1 MATRTELP
9 IGAPANP
16 AALPGA
22 GLDGLDGLDWR
33 LLDDY
38 QQEFPLTAAPFARIA
53 DELGSDE
60 VAVLAAVSRLLAE
73 GRISR
78 VGAVFA
84 PRRIGASTLAAM
96 AVPGNRL
103 VETAALVSAFPG
115 VNHNYERE
123 HRFNLWFVVTAT
135 DAAELDHTLET
146 IADTC
151 ALPVLK
157 LPLLEEFHIDLGFA
171 LDPARRQLRAHTSRG
186 AHTSLGAHN
195 SPAARAAQGVAGT
208 PIDFRLDPTGRALV
222 GLLQDGL
229 PLVRR
234 PFRHLADAL
243 GISEDAVLGRLEAW
257 RECGIVKRFGVI
269 VRHHELGYAAN
280 AMLVHDLPDE
290 LVGEFGRRLGAAPAV
305 TLCYRRPR
313 VLPDWPYNLFCM
325 IHGRQRLDVEA
336 EIAALRR
343 EHGLAGFPH
352 AVLFSRTRFK
362 QQGARYVDAS
372 RCVA

>member
-1 MATRTELP
+1 MATTNDLP
-9 IGAPANP
+9 IGTTARLAN
-16 AALPGA
+16 LPGA
-22 GLDGLDGLDWR
+22 GFGSLDWR

-38 QQEFPLTAAPFARIA
+38 QQDFPLTAAPFARIA

-60 VAVLAAVSRLLAE
+60 DTVLGALSRLLAE

-78 VGAVFA
+78 IGAVFA
-84 PRRIGASTLAAM
+84 PRRVGASTLAAM
-96 AVPGNRL
+96 AVPPHRL
-103 VETAALVSAFPG
+103 LDAAARVSAFPG

-123 HRFNLWFVVTAT
+123 HRFNLWFVVTAA
-135 DAAELDHTLET
+135 DEASLDGTLAT
-146 IADTC
+146 IAESC
-151 ALPVLK
+151 ELPVLK

-171 LDPARRQLRAHTSRG
+171 LDPARRRLRAH
-186 AHTSLGAHN
+186 A
-195 SPAARAAQGVAGT
+195 SPAARAAHSAGS
-208 PIDFRLDPTGRALV
+208 PLDFRLDPSGRALV

-234 PFRHLADAL
+234 PFRHLAEAL
-243 GISEDAVLGRLEAW
+243 GISEEAVLGRLEAW
-257 RECGIVKRFGVI
+257 RACGIVKRFGVV

-280 AMLVHDLPDE
+280 AMLVHDVPDH
-290 LVGEFGRRLGAAPAV
+290 LVGEVGRRLGTLPAV

-325 IHGRQRLDVEA
+325 IHGRLRHEVEA

-343 EHGLAGFPH
+343 AHGLEDLPH

-362 QQGARYVDAS
+362 QRGACYVDAH
-372 RCVA
+372 RTRP